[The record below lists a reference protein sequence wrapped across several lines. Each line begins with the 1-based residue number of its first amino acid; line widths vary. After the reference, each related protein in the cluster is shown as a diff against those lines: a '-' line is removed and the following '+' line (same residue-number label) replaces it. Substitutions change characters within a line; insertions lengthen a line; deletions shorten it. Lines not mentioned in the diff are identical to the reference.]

1 MLADVP
7 AAAGAPPEMAAPTI
21 EPVLSKMDEE
31 PLPTATPSRG
41 AAETARPEISA
52 LREKVTE
59 RVAHELARDLS
70 DKLLERIE
78 RIVWEVVPDLAEI
91 LISQEIDRIRAQA
104 ESKQSS

>member
-1 MLADVP
+1 
-7 AAAGAPPEMAAPTI
+7 
-21 EPVLSKMDEE
+21 MDEE